1 MRRRI
6 MFLLVMVML
15 GTTLTGCGNKGEL
28 NSAQGVEGG
37 DSTKESEA
45 AVSEE
50 DTGMA
55 EGANVQETYEI
66 WVCDKSAVH
75 QYHRT
80 LKLGCEAAAEEL
92 GVNLTYD
99 APAVSGDAAAQLD
112 MFETA
117 IAAKP
122 DAICIGVIDQEACV
136 AGMEKAQS
144 AGIPIF
150 CYDNGVNSD
159 IPVTTLATND
169 LEATHTLAEKIGEEL
184 GGEGSI
190 LIVGHD
196 QTSKNGQERT
206 NGLIDALAE
215 LYPDIEVLD
224 VQYSNDAAVV
234 TKIAK
239 SMMTTY
245 SDADVIYGTC
255 DNVVNGILNAVAE
268 LGMEGKIKVIG
279 YDSGKQQTD
288 AVRNGMVFG
297 SITQAPYSQGYDI
310 VKYAVDYLNGAEI
323 PKEIDA
329 TYYFYNAENIE
340 DPDVA
345 QCLYD

>member
-6 MFLLVMVML
+6 VFLLMAAMNIAL
-15 GTTLTGCGNKGEL
+15 LSGCGNKE
-28 NSAQGVEGG
+28 NS
-37 DSTKESEA
+37 DS
-45 AVSEE
+45 
-50 DTGMA
+50 
-55 EGANVQETYEI
+55 VQETENNSPAEELEQQEPEAGDAAETESESAGSYDI

-80 LKLGCEAAAEEL
+80 LKLGCEAAAEEF
-92 GVNLTYD
+92 GVKLTYD

-122 DAICIGVIDQEACV
+122 DAICIGAIDQEACV
-136 AGMEKAQS
+136 AGMEKAKS

-169 LEATHTLAEKIGEEL
+169 LEATRTLAEKTGEEL
-184 GGEGSI
+184 DGKGGI
-190 LIVGHD
+190 LIIGHD

-206 NGLIDALAE
+206 NGLIDALTE
-215 LYPDIEVLD
+215 LYPNIEVLD

-234 TKIAK
+234 TEIAK

-245 SDADVIYGTC
+245 PDADVIYGTC

-268 LGMEGKIKVIG
+268 TGMDGKIKVIG

-288 AVRNGMVFG
+288 AVRNGTVFG

-310 VKYAVDYLNGAEI
+310 MKYAVNYLNGEEI
-323 PKEIDA
+323 PEKIDA
-329 TYYFYNAENIE
+329 TYYFYNAENIDE
-340 DPDVA
+340 PDVA

>member
-1 MRRRI
+1 MKRRI
-6 MFLLVMVML
+6 MYLLVMAML
-15 GTTLTGCGNKGEL
+15 GTVLAGCGSKGDSGSVQSTEE
-28 NSAQGVEGG
+28 NSAVE
-37 DSTKESEA
+37 ESEA
-45 AVSEE
+45 ADSKE
-50 DTGMA
+50 DTGAA
-55 EGANVQETYEI
+55 EDVKTQGTYEI

-122 DAICIGVIDQEACV
+122 DAICIGAIDQEACV
-136 AGMEKAQS
+136 AGMEKAQN

-159 IPVTTLATND
+159 IPITTLATND
-169 LEATHTLAEKIGEEL
+169 LEATRTLAEKIGEEL
-184 GGEGSI
+184 DGKGGI
-190 LIVGHD
+190 LIIGHD

-206 NGLIDALAE
+206 NGLIDALTE

-234 TKIAK
+234 TEIAK

-245 SDADVIYGTC
+245 ADADVIYGTC

-268 LGMEGKIKVIG
+268 LGAEGKIKVIG

-288 AVRNGMVFG
+288 AVRSGTVFG

-310 VKYAVDYLNGAEI
+310 IKYAVDYLNGEEI